1 VRPRPP
7 RWPRSIA
14 AVDRAYRAST
24 RLIGIFTFLL
34 GLTMIAITL
43 ARGGGPL
50 AVGVVAGLL
59 FVVLGAIRYTVASR
73 RGE

>member
-1 VRPRPP
+1 M
-7 RWPRSIA
+7 
-14 AVDRAYRAST
+14 DRAYRAST
-24 RLIGIFTFLL
+24 RLIAIVTFFL
-34 GLTMIAITL
+34 GLAMITITL

-73 RGE
+73 REQ

>member
-1 VRPRPP
+1 
-7 RWPRSIA
+7 
-14 AVDRAYRAST
+14 VDRAYRAST

-34 GLTMIAITL
+34 GLTMIVITL

-50 AVGVVAGLL
+50 AVGVVAGVL

-73 RGE
+73 RGD

>member
-1 VRPRPP
+1 
-7 RWPRSIA
+7 
-14 AVDRAYRAST
+14 VDRAYRAST